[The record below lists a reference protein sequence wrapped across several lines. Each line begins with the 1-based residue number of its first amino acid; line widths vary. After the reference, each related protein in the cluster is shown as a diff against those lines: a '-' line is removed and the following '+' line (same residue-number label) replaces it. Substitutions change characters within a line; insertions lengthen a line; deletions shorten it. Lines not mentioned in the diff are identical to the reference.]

1 VAAAAGILPAA
12 ADPEDPGVEIAFRAA
27 QDVAARDRVGPV
39 VVVSVEDD
47 RVDVRIRTKGDH
59 AAIALVKRSG
69 NEVPSR
75 PSQTS
80 STRMIRS

>member
-1 VAAAAGILPAA
+1 MAAGIPLAA
-12 ADPEDPGVEIAFRAA
+12 ADPGAPEVGIAFRAV

-39 VVVSVEDD
+39 VVVSVEDA
-47 RVDVRIRTKGDH
+47 RVDARIRTKGDH
-59 AAIALVKRSG
+59 AAIALVKKSG
-69 NEVPSR
+69 NEAQSH